1 MDPGLLV
8 AIVLGVLQ
16 GTLEW
21 LPVSSEGLI
30 SIFVTGLGYAPDDA
44 VGLSLFL
51 HAGTGVAAGAFYRDR
66 LRTFLGTVGEWSPRT
81 AFADRDRADLT
92 FLVVATVVSGV
103 VGVGVK
109 LLLEEFVGGLT
120 GGIFLA
126 VVGVLLVGTGLLQR
140 RAGFDDAP
148 GEGSDDD
155 RSGGDLEPR
164 SDGGEPRTEASETVG
179 RSTPD
184 AVDAVLVGALQGLAL
199 LPGVSRSGTTASA
212 LLLRGHDGPRSLEL
226 SFVLS
231 VPAALGAGG
240 LAVVEEGGLPTIQP
254 VPAVVALGLAAVVG
268 YLTID
273 ALTRLVGQLRFWVVC
288 VSLGA
293 LGVLGGTMAAV
304 V

>member
-1 MDPGLLV
+1 MEPGLLV

-21 LPVSSEGLI
+21 LPVSSEGLV
-30 SIFVTGLGYAPDDA
+30 SIFVTALGQTPEDA

-51 HAGTGVAAGAFYRDR
+51 HAGTGGAAAAFYREK
-66 LRTFLGTVGEWSPRT
+66 LRGTLGSVRRWSPGE

-92 FLVVATVVSGV
+92 FLVVATLVSGV

-109 LLLEEFVGGLT
+109 LLLDEVVGGLT
-120 GGIFLA
+120 GGVFLA
-126 VVGVLLVGTGLLQR
+126 VVGALLVGTGLLQR
-140 RAGFDDAP
+140 RAGFDDTREGDP
-148 GEGSDDD
+148 ETGEH
-155 RSGGDLEPR
+155 PR
-164 SDGGEPRTEASETVG
+164 TDGGTVG
-179 RSTPD
+179 RSVPD

-231 VPAALGAGG
+231 VPAAAGAGV
-240 LAVVEEGGLPTIQP
+240 LAVVEAGG
-254 VPAVVALGLAAVVG
+254 VPAIDPLPAAVALSLAALVG

-273 ALTRLVGQLRFWVVC
+273 ALTRLVGRLQFWVVC
-288 VSLGA
+288 VCLGG
-293 LGVLGGTMAAV
+293 LGVAGGGLAALL
-304 V
+304 

>member
-21 LPVSSEGLI
+21 LPVSSEGLV
-30 SIFVTGLGYAPDDA
+30 SIFVTGLGYAPEDA

-51 HAGTGVAAGAFYRDR
+51 HAGTGIAAGVFYRGR
-66 LRTFLGTVGEWSPRT
+66 LLSFLGTLEEWSPRA

-92 FLVVATVVSGV
+92 FFVVATLVSGV

-109 LLLEEFVGGLT
+109 LVLEAFVGGLT

-126 VVGVLLVGTGLLQR
+126 VVGGLLVGTGLLQR

-148 GEGSDDD
+148 EDGEGSGSDP
-155 RSGGDLEPR
+155 EPR
-164 SDGGEPRTEASETVG
+164 GDGGRGPAETDGTTGRTA
-179 RSTPD
+179 PD
-184 AVDAVLVGALQGLAL
+184 AVDAVLVGGLQGLAL

-231 VPAALGAGG
+231 VPAALGASC
-240 LAVVEEGGLPTIQP
+240 LVVVEESGLPTIEP
-254 VPAVVALGLAAVVG
+254 VSAAVALGLAAGVG
-268 YLTID
+268 YLTIE
-273 ALTRLVGQLRFWVVC
+273 ALTRLVGRLRFWVVC
-288 VSLGA
+288 VCLGSLGVVGGGLAA
-293 LGVLGGTMAAV
+293 LL
-304 V
+304 

>member
-1 MDPGLLV
+1 MEPGLLV

-21 LPVSSEGLI
+21 LPVSSEGLV
-30 SIFVTGLGYAPDDA
+30 SIFVTGLGQSPADA

-51 HAGTGVAAGAFYRDR
+51 HAGTGGAAAAFYRER
-66 LRTFLGTVGEWSPRT
+66 IREALGSVGEWSPAT

-92 FLVVATVVSGV
+92 FFAVATLASGV

-109 LLLEEFVGGLT
+109 LVLDEVVGGLT
-120 GGIFLA
+120 GGTFLA
-126 VVGVLLVGTGLLQR
+126 VVGALLVGTGLLQR
-140 RAGFDDAP
+140 RAGFDDTRD
-148 GEGSDDD
+148 GDDTEA
-155 RSGGDLEPR
+155 RT
-164 SDGGEPRTEASETVG
+164 DGGVGVG
-179 RSTPD
+179 REAPD

-231 VPAALGAGG
+231 VPAAAGAGV
-240 LAVVEEGGLPTIQP
+240 LAVVEAGG
-254 VPAVVALGLAAVVG
+254 VPAIEPLPAAVALVVAALVG

-273 ALTRLVGQLRFWVVC
+273 ALTRLVGRLRFWVVC
-288 VSLGA
+288 VSLGG
-293 LGVLGGTMAAV
+293 LGVVGGAMAALL
-304 V
+304 